1 MVHMTTNNYTLAD
14 STELHQLKNLIRDA
28 TRTIDSLPIKVYPD
42 TIEGRQVKHEISVLL
57 SELQAHGLLP
67 QLPNKS
73 QDIPAE
79 KEH

>member
-1 MVHMTTNNYTLAD
+1 
-14 STELHQLKNLIRDA
+14 
-28 TRTIDSLPIKVYPD
+28 
-42 TIEGRQVKHEISVLL
+42 L

-79 KEH
+79 KEHWKTYSW